1 MFKFQKVGRDSRPA
15 VWRTILLAL
24 ISAFGGLICIVF
36 SPAGFRA
43 GTPAGTDIDAAVVI
57 VALILDIA
65 LATALVW
72 RHRIPFGLTIAAAL
86 GAVILP
92 IGTVPAL
99 IALAALLGRRRGPAT
114 WWCTALVAVTTV
126 IDVIVDGRA
135 QPIGASVTASIF
147 QANNSLEARNTTSIL
162 TALLGAATFLIIGIG
177 AGLIRRSRREVI
189 VTGRDLSAAHQRVA
203 RLDDEVSRRQ
213 EREKIAQEVHDSL
226 GHSLSLISLQAASLE
241 TKLDGTDHVESAKT
255 LRESAGKAMS
265 ELRSLLSEPMTPAP
279 DLPLSKLAEVVE
291 DTFGAG
297 QPITASIYVSEGDS
311 ADPALSRA
319 VYVDS
324 LASVNGSSCSTA
336 PCVELRKTGCFQSPL
351 RSRGATLLDPA
362 TPDVGVPAIPC
373 IEWLP
378 FSSPM
383 TIRWHAVLCRQSSA
397 MTTPS
402 RSWGKRET
410 AGTPS
415 AWHVNY
421 DQMSSSWIC
430 VCPEWTA

>member
-319 VYVDS
+319 VYRTVQE
-324 LASVNGSSCSTA
+324 LLTNTAALKVHASPADGVRIECSNPIVEGGRGEGS
-336 PCVELRKTGCFQSPL
+336 G
-351 RSRGATLLDPA
+351 RGLSGISERVKLLDG
-362 TPDVGVPAIPC
+362 TVCRTEENGMFSVTVTIP
-373 IEWLP
+373 WRNA
-378 FSSPM
+378 S
-383 TIRWHAVLCRQSSA
+383 
-397 MTTPS
+397 
-402 RSWGKRET
+402 
-410 AGTPS
+410 
-415 AWHVNY
+415 
-421 DQMSSSWIC
+421 
-430 VCPEWTA
+430 

>member
-86 GAVILP
+86 GAVVMP
-92 IGTVPAL
+92 IGTMPAL

-114 WWCTALVAVTTV
+114 WWCTALVAVITV
-126 IDVIVDGRA
+126 VDAILDGRA
-135 QPIGASVTASIF
+135 QPIGASVTASVF
-147 QANNSLEARNTTSIL
+147 QTNTSPQARNTTSIL
-162 TALLGAATFLIIGIG
+162 TALLGAATFLIIGVG
-177 AGLIRRSRREVI
+177 AGLIHRSRREAI
-189 VTGRDLSAAHQRVA
+189 MTGRDLSAAHQRVA

-265 ELRSLLSEPMTPAP
+265 ELRSLLSLLSEPMTPAP
-279 DLPLSKLAEVVE
+279 DLPLSRLAEVVE

-319 VYVDS
+319 VYRTVQE
-324 LASVNGSSCSTA
+324 LLTNTANHAPGTTAALKVHASPADGVRIECSNPIVEGGRGEGS
-336 PCVELRKTGCFQSPL
+336 G
-351 RSRGATLLDPA
+351 RGLSGISERVKLLDG
-362 TPDVGVPAIPC
+362 TVCRTEENGMFSVTVTIP
-373 IEWLP
+373 WRNA
-378 FSSPM
+378 S
-383 TIRWHAVLCRQSSA
+383 
-397 MTTPS
+397 
-402 RSWGKRET
+402 
-410 AGTPS
+410 
-415 AWHVNY
+415 
-421 DQMSSSWIC
+421 
-430 VCPEWTA
+430 